1 MSFRYLRKKDILCSN
16 FNWSMCSLNV
26 WTFDELR
33 FESRWNQTWSTNL
46 FSYEYNSCVCWS
58 DEEEKARR
66 QARGSTEL
74 AGLGSWQGQSLPGLT
89 HGQRPEDRLV
99 AEAGE
104 QVDPKPAAAASRR
117 KIHRC
122 QPVLFYKTKTKQFT
136 FISKRIQFKIIEHE
150 IYTCFLYKFWWSSP

>member
-1 MSFRYLRKKDILCSN
+1 MFEHLMNFVLSRDEIKPEAQIYFRMNTIP
-16 FNWSMCSLNV
+16 V
-26 WTFDELR
+26 
-33 FESRWNQTWSTNL
+33 
-46 FSYEYNSCVCWS
+46 CVLIRRGR
-58 DEEEKARR
+58 EGGR

-136 FISKRIQFKIIEHE
+136 FILKRIQFKIIKHE
-150 IYTCFLYKFWWSSP
+150 IYTCFLYKF